1 MMNAFKRKYA
11 SYILY
16 RTALHI
22 LSQII
27 RQTGLSSERAEVTA
41 VKFKYSYQ
49 SKQTFQ
55 SNKQVQ
61 NDNQE
66 Q

>member
-49 SKQTFQ
+49 S
-55 SNKQVQ
+55 NKQVQ